1 MIIFYYLNAPSTSEP
16 SNKPTPERLAQML
29 ELRAELEKRQPKETS
44 GGAEETAPAAE
55 YEKAGT
61 KGNIEGNQK
70 ETGVENVSKVGT
82 APINKTILYNNVPS
96 TEAPSAAGTGAKPLG
111 TCARCPLYEAP
122 YVGGRGGALTNP
134 PKRAIII

>member
-1 MIIFYYLNAPSTSEP
+1 
-16 SNKPTPERLAQML
+16 ML

-61 KGNIEGNQK
+61 QGNIEGNQK
-70 ETGVENVSKVGT
+70 ETGAENVSDVGI
-82 APINKTILYNNVPS
+82 APINKTILYNDAPGADVTGTDAHS
-96 TEAPSAAGTGAKPLG
+96 AEAPSTTAEGKPLDS
-111 TCARCPLYEAP
+111 CARCPLYKQP
-122 YVGGRGGALTNP
+122 YVGGRGGALTHP